1 MWMRL
6 TIAAVTVCAI
16 LGAGWYGFG
25 KGYQRRDLE
34 AKAQVLAAEQQ
45 ARAVEQLMTKKLQE
59 AQTNARK
66 RETALR
72 RDADAARGAALSLR
86 DQLAHATRAL
96 SGATCDASREYAAT
110 VNELFGQ
117 CAERYRAVAEQADK
131 HSSDSV
137 MLQEAWPK

>member
-1 MWMRL
+1 MWRL
-6 TIAAVTVCAI
+6 LIVAATVCAI
-16 LGAGWYGFG
+16 CGAGWYGFE
-25 KGYQRRDLE
+25 KGYTKRDLE

-59 AQTNARK
+59 AQNNARK
-66 RETALR
+66 RETTLK
-72 RDADAARGAALSLR
+72 RDADAARGAAVSLR

-117 CAERYRAVAEQADK
+117 CAERYRAVAEQADR
-131 HSSDSV
+131 HSSDAV